1 VSNYLSQV
9 NLEYRWVLIPKVL
22 EFSAPE
28 FWHSKLSRV
37 VENKEELTK
46 VRLVKELEH
55 HIILIEANSDSND
68 SALWHFKGWVLKNIS
83 KNESHLKYED
93 IALECEVIIASN
105 APLLSSTHKLP
116 SPISSDSLDPI
127 NFLTDDA
134 LDAEYTLGLLLEAHS
149 RATYLKHLM
158 SSIIETIP
166 DCKIDTVRE
175 DLRNITVFG
184 NAFGG
189 QWSMELD
196 EDPVKNLYDAEFT
209 FWRKGSSGVKTN
221 FRENNPTIIAEE
233 NQYFSGAVI
242 RDPRLLHLSNS
253 IKDALSKYS

>member
-22 EFSAPE
+22 QFSAPE
-28 FWHSKLSRV
+28 FWHSNLVRDASNPDIVKI
-37 VENKEELTK
+37 
-46 VRLVKELEH
+46 RLVKELEH
-55 HIILIEANSDSND
+55 HIILIEANSDIAD
-68 SALWHFKGWVLKNIS
+68 PKLWQFKGWVLKNIS
-83 KNESHLKYED
+83 KNETYLKYEN
-93 IALECEVIIASN
+93 IALECEVMVASN
-105 APLLSSTHKLP
+105 VPLLSSTHMLP
-116 SPISSDSLDPI
+116 SAISNESLDPI

-134 LDAEYTLGLLLEAHS
+134 LDAEYTLGLLLEAHG

-166 DCKIDTVRE
+166 DFKIDTVRE

-189 QWSMELD
+189 QWSLALE
-196 EDPVKNLYDAEFT
+196 EDPVSNLYDAEFT
-209 FWRKGSSGVKTN
+209 FWRKASSGLRAN

-253 IKDALSKYS
+253 IKEALSKYA